1 MAKPAP
7 PGYERHAL
15 DPNLIR
21 KVQPKSAAAQMYP
34 YLKSDAQ
41 HREEEHLQ
49 ELARRKDK
57 K

>member
-1 MAKPAP
+1 MAKPP
-7 PGYERHAL
+7 PLGYENH
-15 DPNLIR
+15 PSIPGLIR

-41 HREEEHLQ
+41 HREEERLQ